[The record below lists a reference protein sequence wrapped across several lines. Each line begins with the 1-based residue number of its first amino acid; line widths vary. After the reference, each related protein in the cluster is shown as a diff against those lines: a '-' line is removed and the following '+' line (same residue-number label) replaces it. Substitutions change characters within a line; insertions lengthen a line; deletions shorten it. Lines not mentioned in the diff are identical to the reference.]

1 MVTRARGQKQ
11 GVKPKPV
18 KRPAPKAAVRKRAPV
33 RKKAPV
39 ARRQQNVATRSQQ
52 KKPAWS
58 VTLTP
63 RILNVLSVGAV
74 FLVLLGG
81 GMWLSTW
88 LNNPENLLIE
98 KVEWKGDVNHL
109 TQTEL
114 DTLIEPYTATNLYLL
129 DASMLEQTLE
139 AHPWVRSVSLHKV
152 WPEQLIINLEEQFP
166 VAFWGQKHL
175 LNQFGEVFEGEL
187 PAKAEIFPTI
197 FSPIE
202 KGRAMAER
210 YVELMQMLDGLGLEI
225 VELTEDESGS
235 WRMKFRQGQEIILG
249 RKEQKKRVKRF
260 RVGYMQ
266 ELSAKFEDIR
276 RVDLRYTNGFAVE
289 WKQGSGHAGAVGS
302 PGIMMPERLGS

>member
-1 MVTRARGQKQ
+1 MVTRTQGQKQ
-11 GVKPKPV
+11 GVKPV
-18 KRPAPKAAVRKRAPV
+18 KRPAPKAAVRKKAPA

-39 ARRQQNVATRSQQ
+39 ARRQQHVAARPQRKS
-52 KKPAWS
+52 PAWP
-58 VTLTP
+58 VTFTP
-63 RILNVLSVGAV
+63 RIMNALSVGAA

-88 LNNPENLLIE
+88 LNNPENLPIQ
-98 KVEWKGDVNHL
+98 KVEWKGDLNHL

-114 DTLIEPYTATNLYLL
+114 DTLIEPYIATNLYLL
-129 DASMLEQTLE
+129 DADTLEQALE
-139 AHPWVRSVSLHKV
+139 AQPWVRSVSLHKA

-175 LNQFGEVFEGEL
+175 LNQFGEIFEGEL

-197 FSPIE
+197 FSPVE
-202 KGRAMAER
+202 KGREMAER

-225 VELTEDESGS
+225 VELTEGESGS

-249 RKEQKKRVKRF
+249 RKEQEKRVKRF

-266 ELSAKFEDIR
+266 ELRAKFEDIR

-302 PGIMMPERLGS
+302 LGTMMPERLRS

>member
-11 GVKPKPV
+11 GVKPV
-18 KRPAPKAAVRKRAPV
+18 KRPAPKAAVRKKPPV

-39 ARRQQNVATRSQQ
+39 ARRQQHVAVRSQR
-52 KKPAWS
+52 KKPTWPS

-63 RILNVLSVGAV
+63 RVLNALSVVAV

-88 LNNPENLLIE
+88 LNSPENLPIE
-98 KVEWKGDVNHL
+98 KVVWKGDLNHL

-114 DTLIEPYTATNLYLL
+114 DALIEPYIATNLYLL
-129 DASMLEQTLE
+129 DADTLEQELE
-139 AHPWVRSVSLHKV
+139 AQPWVRSVSLHKV
-152 WPEQLIINLEEQFP
+152 WPEQLIVNLEEQFP

-175 LNQFGEVFEGEL
+175 LNQFGEIFEGEL
-187 PAKAEIFPTI
+187 PAKAGVFPTI
-197 FSPIE
+197 FSPVE
-202 KGRAMAER
+202 KGREMAER

-235 WRMKFRQGQEIILG
+235 WQMKFRQGQEIILG
-249 RKEQKKRVKRF
+249 RKEQEKRVKRF

-266 ELSAKFEDIR
+266 ELRAKFEDIR

-302 PGIMMPERLGS
+302 LGIMMPERLGS